1 VATVLALAITAGAEP
16 AVEDATH
23 IRHTFR
29 HLTIEDGLTQSS
41 VNCILQDAAGFVW
54 LGTQDGLNRYDG
66 QDFRVWKTD
75 ADESLTLSDAYV
87 TALAEDAEGNLWVG
101 SEFAGFGHFDRAA
114 WGFDH
119 VHAGPPTV
127 PGTTGTNYQVLDLVV
142 APGRTVWVATRAH
155 GLLRHD
161 GDVDTVQVWSQRTGT
176 LDTDEVRA
184 VHRTADGRLWL
195 ATPAGAR
202 GLDPHRGQV
211 TRPPQGK
218 GLPTFAIWEAPD
230 GVLWFGT
237 ASGLLRHDPV
247 SGQWEERPA
256 PADLAGAP
264 VVDICGDGQG
274 RLWLAC
280 PGAGLARVDPREQA
294 WRLHGR
300 NLSDPESL
308 QTSAIATVFVDAA
321 GVVWAGH
328 DLGVSLL
335 DTHAKRFL
343 HFDHR
348 VSDPTSLSHSTV
360 WSICEDRDG
369 TVWVGTES
377 GLNRFDHDTGSFT
390 RIPVEPDDPAAT
402 SDGRNVLVAE
412 DRQGHLWL
420 ANPEGSLDRRDPRT
434 GRFVH
439 FRRDSTG
446 RHGPPTLRVYDL
458 TETPDGTVWFGTYH
472 GLQSWD
478 PGTGRF
484 TAHFGRRDPAFDLG
498 GNACKTIDHG
508 ADGTLWVGT
517 WGVGLAHIDPQART
531 RQMYRHATHDPGSL
545 TSDTITALLVARDG
559 RVWVGTGAGLNRLD
573 PDTGTIVRLTEKQ
586 GLPNNTIYALV
597 EDARGNIWA
606 STNFGLVRL
615 DPDSLTFDHYQAR
628 DGCQS
633 NEFNMGAAHRGRS
646 GRIYFGGIN
655 GLNIFRA
662 EEIHANAY
670 RPPVV
675 LTDFQINN
683 RRVEVGVP
691 DRGRQLL
698 TDPIHRTERI
708 VLDHRDHVVS
718 FTFKALHYAAP
729 EKNRYAYMLEGF
741 DDEWIG
747 AGERNH
753 ATYTNLPPG
762 QYTFR
767 VRGSNSD
774 GVWNETGTS
783 VRLVVQPPLWR
794 TPWFLGLTAL
804 LTVGGIHGVIRYRT
818 RLMKVRTQDLEKRV
832 TQRTSDLTRANRFLQ
847 QEITERRRVEEA
859 LRVAK
864 EQAEEATR
872 AKSDF
877 LANMSHEIRT
887 PMNGVLGM
895 TGLLLEADVRPE
907 HREHLEVVYA
917 SARNLLGI
925 INDILDFSKIEAG
938 KLELE
943 AIDFGLRDLVEEVVE
958 MLAPRARDRD
968 LDLHLLIDHTLPD
981 ALRGDPVR
989 LRQVLVNLV
998 TNAVKFTEVGRVDVT
1013 VGGNAGP
1020 DHAQLQVAVQDTGV
1034 GIPADRRDRLFQS
1047 FSQVDS
1053 SMTRRYGGTGL
1064 GLAISKQLIDLMG
1077 GEIGVE
1083 SEEGVGTRFWFTIPL
1098 PLAEA
1103 AAAGAPGLG
1112 GRVLVLGPQ
1121 ERRQQAVAEHLRA
1134 LGCEPVPRDPGAD
1147 AAVAATSALADPR
1160 PPRAVLVDG
1169 RLGQAA
1175 AGAIPAALHAAAG
1188 EDAPPTILVCEVG
1201 ECLSSEA
1208 IAARGFAGWVTYP
1221 LRSHRLRAVLQ
1232 AADQAPA
1239 TPAAPAPTPP
1249 STSGTPPTGKVA
1261 PARPEASPADSASGP
1276 DPAPDPP
1283 APGPLP
1289 LLLAEDNPV
1298 NQKVA
1303 SLLLRKL
1310 GHQVEVVANG
1320 AEAVAALARQRYGL
1334 VFMDVQM
1341 PVMDGYEA
1349 VRRIRAGEDGVV
1361 DPTVP
1366 IVALTAHAMK
1376 GDRERCLEVGMDE
1389 YLAKPIDQARLVGVL
1404 EAFLG
1409 SPAAS

>member
-1 VATVLALAITAGAEP
+1 
-16 AVEDATH
+16 
-23 IRHTFR
+23 
-29 HLTIEDGLTQSS
+29 
-41 VNCILQDAAGFVW
+41 
-54 LGTQDGLNRYDG
+54 
-66 QDFRVWKTD
+66 
-75 ADESLTLSDAYV
+75 
-87 TALAEDAEGNLWVG
+87 
-101 SEFAGFGHFDRAA
+101 
-114 WGFDH
+114 
-119 VHAGPPTV
+119 
-127 PGTTGTNYQVLDLVV
+127 
-142 APGRTVWVATRAH
+142 
-155 GLLRHD
+155 
-161 GDVDTVQVWSQRTGT
+161 
-176 LDTDEVRA
+176 
-184 VHRTADGRLWL
+184 
-195 ATPAGAR
+195 
-202 GLDPHRGQV
+202 
-211 TRPPQGK
+211 
-218 GLPTFAIWEAPD
+218 
-230 GVLWFGT
+230 
-237 ASGLLRHDPV
+237 
-247 SGQWEERPA
+247 
-256 PADLAGAP
+256 
-264 VVDICGDGQG
+264 
-274 RLWLAC
+274 
-280 PGAGLARVDPREQA
+280 
-294 WRLHGR
+294 
-300 NLSDPESL
+300 
-308 QTSAIATVFVDAA
+308 
-321 GVVWAGH
+321 
-328 DLGVSLL
+328 
-335 DTHAKRFL
+335 
-343 HFDHR
+343 
-348 VSDPTSLSHSTV
+348 
-360 WSICEDRDG
+360 
-369 TVWVGTES
+369 
-377 GLNRFDHDTGSFT
+377 
-390 RIPVEPDDPAAT
+390 
-402 SDGRNVLVAE
+402 
-412 DRQGHLWL
+412 
-420 ANPEGSLDRRDPRT
+420 
-434 GRFVH
+434 
-439 FRRDSTG
+439 
-446 RHGPPTLRVYDL
+446 
-458 TETPDGTVWFGTYH
+458 
-472 GLQSWD
+472 
-478 PGTGRF
+478 
-484 TAHFGRRDPAFDLG
+484 
-498 GNACKTIDHG
+498 
-508 ADGTLWVGT
+508 
-517 WGVGLAHIDPQART
+517 
-531 RQMYRHATHDPGSL
+531 
-545 TSDTITALLVARDG
+545 
-559 RVWVGTGAGLNRLD
+559 
-573 PDTGTIVRLTEKQ
+573 
-586 GLPNNTIYALV
+586 
-597 EDARGNIWA
+597 
-606 STNFGLVRL
+606 
-615 DPDSLTFDHYQAR
+615 
-628 DGCQS
+628 
-633 NEFNMGAAHRGRS
+633 
-646 GRIYFGGIN
+646 
-655 GLNIFRA
+655 
-662 EEIHANAY
+662 
-670 RPPVV
+670 
-675 LTDFQINN
+675 
-683 RRVEVGVP
+683 
-691 DRGRQLL
+691 
-698 TDPIHRTERI
+698 
-708 VLDHRDHVVS
+708 
-718 FTFKALHYAAP
+718 
-729 EKNRYAYMLEGF
+729 
-741 DDEWIG
+741 
-747 AGERNH
+747 
-753 ATYTNLPPG
+753 
-762 QYTFR
+762 

-794 TPWFLGLTAL
+794 TPWFLALAAL

-872 AKSDF
+872 AKSEF

-943 AIDFGLRDLVEEVVE
+943 TIDFGLRDLVEEVVE
-958 MLAPRARDRD
+958 MLAPRARDRG

-998 TNAVKFTEVGRVDVT
+998 TNAVKFTEAGRVEVT
-1013 VGGNAGP
+1013 VGGGTEP
-1020 DHAQLQVAVQDTGV
+1020 DRVQLQISVQDTGV

-1083 SEEGVGTRFWFTIPL
+1083 SEEGVGTRFWFTLPL

-1121 ERRQQAVAEHLRA
+1121 ERRRQSAAEHLRA

-1147 AAVAATSALADPR
+1147 AAAAATAALADPR
-1160 PPRAVLVDG
+1160 PPWAVLVDG

-1188 EDAPPTILVCEVG
+1188 ANAPPTILVCEVG

-1208 IAARGFAGWVTYP
+1208 IAERGFAGWVTYP

-1239 TPAAPAPTPP
+1239 TPGAPAPAAPAAP
-1249 STSGTPPTGKVA
+1249 SPSGTPSTGAVP
-1261 PARPEASPADSASGP
+1261 PARPAPSPAESASDP
-1276 DPAPDPP
+1276 DPAPDS
-1283 APGPLP
+1283 AGPGPLP

-1389 YLAKPIDQARLVGVL
+1389 YLAKPIDQARLVGML

-1409 SPAAS
+1409 APAAP